1 MSSFKEIAENATIQ
15 SFLNCYL
22 RETGI
27 KTREIADGS
36 QKTLIVPLKRQQ
48 IELIVPIKYWSKT
61 GRHLFSFPL
70 YYQTTQN
77 GKQLPL
83 DYVTLVSLASKELL
97 LQQNRGNAEDEFM
110 LRIIL
115 SCRNI
120 SRYVEERADDQNE
133 LSRADFT
140 FIEAEQSLLLGHLMH
155 PTPKSRQG
163 MKPEEEN
170 IFSPELKGEFQLHY
184 FKAHAS
190 LVLHDSSTETEAPL
204 VIQEELKND
213 SMIDNA
219 WLDEQ
224 TADPDFALL
233 PAHPLQARALLAEPY
248 VQQLIDQ
255 GLLTYL
261 GAKGRTFTATSSV
274 RTVYSKHSRYMYKF
288 SVPIKITNSLRV
300 NKQKELD
307 RGVEMAR
314 LLQTE
319 LGQRLKQEF
328 PGFRVI
334 TDPAYIS
341 IRGENGESGFE
352 VVIRENP
359 FYEDDRSACLIAGLC
374 QDHAYGKESRLS
386 SVIRGLAL
394 KEGRTTE
401 EVSIDWFDK
410 YLSISLEPVL
420 WLFETYGLAI
430 EAHQQNAVIR
440 LKNGYPETFYYRD
453 NQGYYYS
460 ESKAG
465 ILSNLIEGLSKRSET
480 ICSDS
485 VAVERLRYYFFF
497 NHLFGL
503 VNGFG
508 CEGLIREETLLSMI
522 RERLE
527 KAEQIYGITE
537 LTDSLLRFSEL
548 PCKANLLTRFY
559 DMDELTG
566 SLETQSRYTSVNNP
580 LLKEAAAVQ

>member
-1 MSSFKEIAENATIQ
+1 MISFKEIAENATIQ

-27 KTREIADGS
+27 KTRGIADGS

-77 GKQLPL
+77 GKPLPL

-190 LVLHDSSTETEAPL
+190 LVLHDSSTGTKAPL

>member
-190 LVLHDSSTETEAPL
+190 LVLHDSSTETKAPL

>member
-1 MSSFKEIAENATIQ
+1 
-15 SFLNCYL
+15 
-22 RETGI
+22 
-27 KTREIADGS
+27 
-36 QKTLIVPLKRQQ
+36 
-48 IELIVPIKYWSKT
+48 
-61 GRHLFSFPL
+61 
-70 YYQTTQN
+70 
-77 GKQLPL
+77 
-83 DYVTLVSLASKELL
+83 
-97 LQQNRGNAEDEFM
+97 M
-110 LRIIL
+110 LRVIL

-120 SRYVEERADDQNE
+120 SRYVEERAGDQNE

-190 LVLHDSSTETEAPL
+190 LVLHDSSTGTKAPL
-204 VIQEELKND
+204 VIQEELRND
-213 SMIDNA
+213 PMIDNA

-233 PAHPLQARALLAEPY
+233 PAHPLQARALLEEPY
-248 VQQLIDQ
+248 VQKLIDQ

-359 FYEDDRSACLIAGLC
+359 FYEDDRSACLVAGLC
-374 QDHAYGKESRLS
+374 QDHAFGKESRLS

-394 KEGRTTE
+394 EEGRTTE

-460 ESKAG
+460 KSKAG
-465 ILSNLIEGLSKRSET
+465 ILSKLIEDLSERSET
-480 ICSDS
+480 ICTDG

-527 KAEQIYGITE
+527 KAEHIYGITE

-566 SLETQSRYTSVNNP
+566 SLETQSRYTSVGNP